1 MNSLYSFF
9 RSLNNAL
16 WDPVLLLCLCGTGVY
31 FTVRLRFI
39 QVRKFGAALRQA
51 FGSLF
56 RRGSKGQ
63 GISSF
68 QALATAIAAQV
79 GTGNLAGA
87 ATAIASGGPGA
98 VFWMWACAFFGM
110 ATTYVEAVMAQR
122 FRTKRDG
129 QVTGGPVYYIRA
141 AFPGLFGRLLAGAFA
156 LLLILAL
163 GFMGSMVQSNSI
175 GSAFSAAFGINPIL
189 VGAVV
194 ALMALLVFAGG
205 IQRIASLTGKLV
217 PLMAL
222 FYIGG
227 ALAVILANAGNVLPA
242 LRSIF
247 VGAFAPQ
254 ALAGG
259 VLGVTVKKAVR
270 FGVARGLFSNESGM
284 GSTPHAHAIAQVSH
298 PVEQGYVAML
308 GVFVDTFVILTLTAL
323 VILTTGVLTPDG
335 SLQGTA
341 LTQAGFSA
349 VFGPY
354 GAVFIAVCMF
364 FFAFSSIVGWYFFGE
379 INVRYLFGARGVKPY
394 CLLACCCIVLGAGL
408 RVELVWE
415 MADACNGLMALP
427 NLLALLALGGLASS
441 LTREYDRPGRRG
453 KPQ

>member
-1 MNSLYSFF
+1 M
-9 RSLNNAL
+9 
-16 WDPVLLLCLCGTGVY
+16 LLLCLCGAGVY
-31 FTVRLRFI
+31 FTLRLRFI
-39 QVRKFGAALRQA
+39 QVRKFGAALRQT
-51 FGSLF
+51 FGGLF
-56 RRGSKGQ
+56 RRGAKGQ
-63 GISSF
+63 GITSF

-98 VFWMWACAFFGM
+98 VFWMWVSAFFGM

-122 FRTKRDG
+122 FRVKRGG

-141 AFPGLFGRLLAGAFA
+141 AFPGLFGRLLAAAFA

-175 GSAFSAAFGINPIL
+175 GAAFSAAFGLEPVL
-189 VGAVV
+189 VGALV
-194 ALMALLVFAGG
+194 AVMALLVFAGG
-205 IQRIASLTGKLV
+205 VQRIAALTEKLV

-222 FYIGG
+222 FYVGG
-227 ALAVILANAGNVLPA
+227 ALAVILANAGCILPA

-259 VLGVTVKKAVR
+259 VLGVTAKKAVR

-284 GSTPHAHAIAQVSH
+284 GSTPHAHAIAQVDH
-298 PVEQGYVAML
+298 PVQQGYVAML
-308 GVFVDTFVILTLTAL
+308 GVFVDTFVVLTLTAL
-323 VILTTGVLTPDG
+323 VILTTGVLPPDG

-341 LTQAGFSA
+341 LTQAGFTA

-354 GAVFIAVCMF
+354 GAVFIALCMF

-379 INVRYLFGARGVKPY
+379 INVRYLFGPRAVKPY

-408 RVELVWE
+408 RVDLVWE
-415 MADACNGLMALP
+415 MADACNGLMVVP
-427 NLLALLALGGLASS
+427 NLLALLALGGLSAA
-441 LTREYDRPGRRG
+441 LTREYERQTARPLPRRRRR
-453 KPQ
+453 